1 MSLIK
6 IVVNEL
12 FGLFV
17 DDGSLAVAIL
27 ALVAAL
33 AALARFGLVS
43 PLLGGGL
50 LALGLA
56 GLLLENLFRSAR
68 KFAARR

>member
-1 MSLIK
+1 MNLFK
-6 IVVNEL
+6 TVLKEL

-17 DDGSLAVAIL
+17 DDGSLAVGIL

-33 AALARFGLVS
+33 AALTRFGLVT
-43 PLLGGGL
+43 PTVGGGL

-68 KFAARR
+68 KFAAKR